1 MPLVPNGDNIEVT
14 NENKM
19 RYLNVLAEYRLCTR
33 IKEETEAFLEGNYL
47 CITLRGR
54 IKGKSRDTNLMY
66 P

>member
-47 CITLRGR
+47 CNIFTPQ
-54 IKGKSRDTNLMY
+54 IKGIHQYT
-66 P
+66 